1 VEGNSVAGLLRDAAR
16 RLVEELGASGCV
28 ISRLIGELLVE
39 LAEHATTERTLSLGH
54 GYLLS
59 DYPLTR
65 AVFETRSAR
74 IASLAEEDPEPSEAK
89 VLEELGL
96 ETVLMLPLEV
106 DGRPWALVEVY
117 HSSGGS
123 FSADD
128 VRRAQVL
135 VADAAR
141 RLAALEPA

>member
-1 VEGNSVAGLLRDAAR
+1 VLREAAR
-16 RLVEELGASGCV
+16 QLVEELDAAGCA
-28 ISRLIGELLVE
+28 ISRLIGEMLVE
-39 LAEHATTERTLSLGH
+39 LAEHTTTGRTLILGH

-65 AVFETRSAR
+65 EVFETHSPR
-74 IASLAEEDPEPSEAK
+74 IASLADEEPEPSEAK

-106 DGRPWALVEVY
+106 EGRPWALIEIY
-117 HSSGGS
+117 HSGDGR
-123 FSADD
+123 FSDDD
-128 VRRAQVL
+128 VRRAEEL